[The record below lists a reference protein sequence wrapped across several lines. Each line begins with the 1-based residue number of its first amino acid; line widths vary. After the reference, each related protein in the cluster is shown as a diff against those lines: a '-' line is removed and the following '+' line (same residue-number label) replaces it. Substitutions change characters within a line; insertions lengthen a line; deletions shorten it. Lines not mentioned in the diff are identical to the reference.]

1 MKALYNLLVC
11 LLIDFDLFN
20 SLLVYLFVNL
30 LADLLIYLI
39 FFVRRVRRQIGD
51 FYEDIANRRRRIYR
65 DSYGC

>member
-30 LADLLIYLI
+30 LADLLIY
-39 FFVRRVRRQIGD
+39 
-51 FYEDIANRRRRIYR
+51 
-65 DSYGC
+65 